1 MQVHPNLYVTEAKI
15 RLPQGPLLFRF
26 ASKTP
31 YLTIHYS
38 VITMG
43 APEEPSSVTKA
54 LSLSFESGL
63 FLFWVLDYD
72 DRSKTRQGH
81 TG

>member
-1 MQVHPNLYVTEAKI
+1 MQVQPNLYATETKI
-15 RLPQGPLLFRF
+15 RRPQGLLLLRFRYK
-26 ASKTP
+26 AP

-54 LSLSFESGL
+54 LSLSFETGL